1 MFLIHKN
8 IATCHFSSCHFTT
21 SLIVL
26 FYRDKAE
33 IFQKLNDIVTEK
45 GKKQRWVD
53 DKETLQCT
61 NCREKFTFTF
71 RKVNL

>member
-8 IATCHFSSCHFTT
+8 IATCHFTI

-33 IFQKLNDIVTEK
+33 IFQKLNDLVMEK